1 MKRRTFLWLAALTL
15 GLVAFAL
22 WGAPYFFQPPIV
34 TGSGATLGSQTERA
48 RVMEILSETPI
59 QINGETQISQR
70 LRVEVLGG
78 QYAGLPMELDYGK
91 TRVTPP
97 DQLLRPGDEIFI
109 TLGKNTDG
117 VLEAFYVDFVRQRAL
132 LILLGVFVAAILLMA
147 GWKGFRALL
156 ALIFSLAVVVG
167 YIIPHIL
174 TGEDPVTV
182 SVIGSAILLGV
193 SLYLTYGWM
202 LKTHASVL
210 SMILVLLLTG
220 TLASVFMQIARLNGF
235 GSEEAL
241 FLQQFSQ
248 VKINLRGLLLGG
260 IIIGALGV
268 LDDLVTT
275 QSALVFELHHT
286 DERLGFRALFGKAMR
301 VGQDHVAAT
310 VNTLVLA
317 YAGASLPL
325 LLLFTL
331 GGGNYDFLLNVE
343 MISEEIVRTL
353 VGSLGLMAA
362 VPLTTAIA
370 ILLALYT
377 PTGWRALLGPAGEAA
392 HDH

>member
-1 MKRRTFLWLAALTL
+1 MKLRTFLWLAAALTL
-15 GLVAFAL
+15 GLLVFAV
-22 WGAPYFFQPPIV
+22 WGAPYFFQPPLF
-34 TGSGATLGSQTERA
+34 TSAGATLGSQTERA
-48 RVMEILSETPI
+48 RVQEILSEAPL

-70 LRVEVLGG
+70 LRVEILSGE
-78 QYAGLPMELDYGK
+78 YAGLPMELDYGK
-91 TRVTPP
+91 FRATPP
-97 DQLLRPGDEIFI
+97 GQLLRPGDEIFI

-132 LILLGVFVAAILLMA
+132 LILLGVFVAAILAMA

-174 TGEDPVTV
+174 AGEDPVMV

-193 SLYLTYGWM
+193 SLYLTYGWT

-220 TLASVFMQIARLNGF
+220 TLASLFMQVARLNGF

-241 FLQQFSQ
+241 FLQQFAQ

-275 QSALVFELHHT
+275 QASLVFELHHT

-331 GGGNYDFLLNVE
+331 AGGNYDFLLNAE
-343 MISEEIVRTL
+343 MIGEEIVRTL

-362 VPLTTAIA
+362 VPLTTVIA
-370 ILLALYT
+370 IFLALYT
-377 PTGWRALLGPAGEAA
+377 PAGWRVWLGAEGEY
-392 HDH
+392 HSH

>member
-1 MKRRTFLWLAALTL
+1 MILLLAVFAAWSLPYFLQPPAAVGTNSTL
-15 GLVAFAL
+15 GA
-22 WGAPYFFQPPIV
+22 
-34 TGSGATLGSQTERA
+34 QTERA
-48 RVMEILSETPI
+48 RVTEILSEAPI
-59 QINGETQISQR
+59 QMEGQTQTSQR
-70 LRVEVLGG
+70 VRVEILSGE
-78 QYAGLPMELDYGK
+78 YAGLPMELDYGK
-91 TRVTPP
+91 YRLTPQ

-109 TLGKNTDG
+109 TLGKNSDG
-117 VLEAFYVDFVRQRAL
+117 VLEAFYVDFVRERAL
-132 LILLGVFVAAILLMA
+132 LLLLAVFVAAIVAMA

-174 TGEDPVTV
+174 AGEDPVTV

-193 SLYLTYGWM
+193 SLYVTYGWT

-220 TLASVFMQIARLNGF
+220 TLASLFMQVARLNSF

-241 FLQQFSQ
+241 FLQQLAQ

-275 QSALVFELHHT
+275 QAAVVFELHHT
-286 DERLGFRALFGKAMR
+286 DERLGFRALFARAMR

-325 LLLFTL
+325 LLLFSL
-331 GGGNYDFLLNVE
+331 GGGNYGFLLNVE

-370 ILLALYT
+370 ILLALHT
-377 PTGWRALLGPAGEAA
+377 PAGWRVWLGPEGEG
-392 HDH
+392 HTH